1 MSRVGNAPI
10 SIPQGVQVEVGAK
23 ELRVKGPKGELV
35 TPLPSGIETSLEDG
49 TLVFSRKRETPRVR
63 SLHGLVRS
71 LAANAVHGVTEGFM
85 KELEIVGIGYRA
97 SVQGREANFTL
108 GYSHPVVYP
117 IPEGIEIKVA
127 DNTKIRVEGI
137 DKQMVGQVAAEIRA
151 LRPPDAYKGK
161 GIRYKGELLRLKVGK
176 TGVTGAM

>member
-1 MSRVGNAPI
+1 MSRVGKAPI
-10 SIPQGVQVEVGAK
+10 SIPPGVQVEVSAK
-23 ELRVKGPKGELV
+23 QLRVKGPKGELV

-49 TLVFSRKRETPRVR
+49 ALVFSRRRETPRVR
-63 SLHGLVRS
+63 SLHGLARS
-71 LAANAVHGVTEGFM
+71 LAANAVHGVTEGFV
-85 KELEIVGIGYRA
+85 KELEIIGIGYRA

-117 IPEGIEIKVA
+117 IPEGIDIKVE
-127 DNTKIRVEGI
+127 DNTKIRIEGI
-137 DKQMVGQVAAEIRA
+137 DKQKVGQVAAELRA
-151 LRPPDAYKGK
+151 LRPPDPYKGK